1 MIRRGRRHFAMT
13 SFGGISLHNSSM
25 RLPVE
30 LPKAYRLLNHGPTL
44 LVTSAYA
51 GRRNIMAAAWN
62 SGLDFTPAKA
72 MVVIDKSTFTR
83 GLIEGS
89 GEFALNIPCR
99 AQAQAV
105 LDAGSVSGR
114 DMVAEDKFARLG
126 LATFPAEKIAAP
138 LLDGCV
144 AWLECKAIRE
154 PHIEQAHDI
163 FLGEVVAAWADS
175 RVFYDGHWHFG
186 EDKSL
191 RTIHYIAG
199 GTFLAIGE
207 AFELEKRALKV

>member
-1 MIRRGRRHFAMT
+1 
-13 SFGGISLHNSSM
+13 M

-44 LVTSAYA
+44 LVTSAHA

-62 SGLDFTPAKA
+62 SGLDFTPAKV
-72 MVVIDKSTFTR
+72 MVVIDKGTFTR
-83 GLIEGS
+83 GLIENS
-89 GEFALNIPCR
+89 GEFALNVPCR
-99 AQAQAV
+99 AQAQV
-105 LDAGSVSGR
+105 TLDAGSVSGR

-126 LATFPAEKIAAP
+126 LATFAATKIAAP
-138 LLDGCV
+138 LLEGCV
-144 AWLECKAIRE
+144 AWLECKVIRE
-154 PHIEQAHDI
+154 PHVEQAYDI

-175 RVFYDGHWHFG
+175 RVFSSGHWHFG
-186 EDKSL
+186 EDESL

-207 AFELEKRALKV
+207 EFELEKRVLKI